1 MPKMQDDNGVHVARP
16 KATTREYVARQVVSM
31 PTTIPLRCLIG
42 SAGSTIKDRGPVTGQ
57 EYAFHPGK
65 TTPVDVRD
73 YEGLLARRTNP
84 KRCCGN
90 KSPASPQPLYG
101 IA

>member
-1 MPKMQDDNGVHVARP
+1 MPEMQDDNGVHVART
-16 KATTREYVARQVVSM
+16 KATTREYVARQVTFI
-31 PTTIPLRCLIG
+31 PTTIPIRLLLG
-42 SAGSTIKDRGPVTGQ
+42 GAGTVKDKGPVTGQ
-57 EYAFHPGK
+57 SYTFHPGQ

-73 YEGLLARRTNP
+73 YEGLLARRTHP
-84 KRCCGN
+84 KRCCGG

>member
-1 MPKMQDDNGVHVARP
+1 MPEMQDNNGVHVART
-16 KATTREYVARQVVSM
+16 KTTTREYVARQVTFI

-42 SAGSTIKDRGPVTGQ
+42 GAGSIVKDKGPVTGQ
-57 EYAFHPGK
+57 TYEFHPGQ
-65 TTPVDVRD
+65 TTDVDVRD

-84 KRCCGN
+84 KRCCGG

>member
-1 MPKMQDDNGVHVARP
+1 MPEMQDNNGVHVART
-16 KATTREYVARQVVSM
+16 KTTTREYAARQVTHI

-42 SAGSTIKDRGPVTGQ
+42 GAGSIIKDKGPVTGKG
-57 EYAFHPGK
+57 YTFHPGQ
-65 TTPVDVRD
+65 TTDVDVSD

-84 KRCCGN
+84 KRCCGG
-90 KSPASPQPLYG
+90 KSPASPQPIYG